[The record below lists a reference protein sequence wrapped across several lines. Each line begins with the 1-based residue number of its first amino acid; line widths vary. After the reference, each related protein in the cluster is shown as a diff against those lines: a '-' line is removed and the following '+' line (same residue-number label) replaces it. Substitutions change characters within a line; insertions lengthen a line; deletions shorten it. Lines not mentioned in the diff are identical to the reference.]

1 MFGEGG
7 ADFGDTGAV
16 SPDGLVEQIV
26 GDAELLR
33 PIDDVGDHLGI
44 DLVRVVRTLDV
55 GSLAG
60 LFFEGNGGCDDF
72 VGHGS
77 SFGYKRLDVDLN
89 PIGVPAC
96 PMYHM
101 GK

>member
-1 MFGEGG
+1 VFGEGG

-16 SPDGLVEQIV
+16 RPDGLVEQIV

-33 PIDDVGDHLGI
+33 PKDDVGDRLPARCHRV

-55 GSLAG
+55 GALAG

-77 SFGYKRLDVDLN
+77 SFGIQRV
-89 PIGVPAC
+89 
-96 PMYHM
+96 
-101 GK
+101 